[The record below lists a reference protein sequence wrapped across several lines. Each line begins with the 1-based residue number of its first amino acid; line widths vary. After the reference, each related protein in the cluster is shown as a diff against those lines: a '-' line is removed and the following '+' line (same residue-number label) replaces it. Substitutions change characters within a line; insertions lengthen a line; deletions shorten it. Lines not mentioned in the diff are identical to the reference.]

1 MAIKKCKECGKEVSS
16 QAKQCPHCGAPQSKS
31 VGLGGI
37 ILVLFVGYI
46 IFVVAGGGGSGSS
59 SSGTTAGSSAAY
71 APPPP
76 ASPPLEL
83 QSFRCEKEHGYVFVR
98 GEVKNVSS
106 EKLKNVVAVGEFRTK
121 SGELVKS
128 EDALIDYNPIM
139 PGQTSPFS
147 AGGSDNPQISGCEL
161 AFKQLMGGTIA
172 YVEKKRGK

>member
-16 QAKQCPHCGAPQSKS
+16 QAKQCPHCGAPQPKS

-46 IFVVAGGGGSGSS
+46 IYSAVGGGSTSAPTG
-59 SSGTTAGSSAAY
+59 SAAT
-71 APPPP
+71 PP
-76 ASPPLEL
+76 AAPEPPPLEL
-83 QSFRCEKEHGYVFVR
+83 QSWRCDKEHGYVFVK

-106 EKLKNVVAVGEFRTK
+106 NKLENVMAVGEFRTK

-147 AGGSDNPQISGCEL
+147 AGGTDNPQINGCQI
-161 AFKQLMGGTIA
+161 AFKYLMGGTVA
-172 YVEKKRGK
+172 YVERKKGK